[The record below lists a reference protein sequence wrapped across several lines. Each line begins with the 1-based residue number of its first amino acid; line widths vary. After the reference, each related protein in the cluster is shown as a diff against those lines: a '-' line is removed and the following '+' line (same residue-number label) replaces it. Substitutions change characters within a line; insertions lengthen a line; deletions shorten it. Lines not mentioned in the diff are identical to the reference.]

1 MPQLG
6 TFHQV
11 VQEKTLFDKKC
22 LRLLMKNQ
30 WNKVIV
36 QQVTD
41 HYIRHLETSHQVVQ
55 EQQRQTGLDKT
66 CVGLLME
73 NARNNKAIGCFRV
86 AVER

>member
-55 EQQRQTGLDKT
+55 ET

-73 NARNNKAIGCFRV
+73 NAWNNKAIGCFRV